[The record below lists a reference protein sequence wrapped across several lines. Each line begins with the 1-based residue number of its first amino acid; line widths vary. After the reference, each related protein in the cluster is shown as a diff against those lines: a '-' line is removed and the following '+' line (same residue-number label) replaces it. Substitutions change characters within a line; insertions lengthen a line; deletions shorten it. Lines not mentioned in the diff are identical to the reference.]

1 MGKPMNSRQL
11 PQTDSIQELA
21 DFWDTHD
28 ITEFEDELEEVP
40 VCVFQRDTE
49 ITVRLAADDA
59 NEVRAMAKSR
69 GLADSELIRQ
79 WVLDRLHAT

>member
-1 MGKPMNSRQL
+1 MGKPMNSRRL
-11 PQTDSIQELA
+11 PQMDSIQELA
-21 DFWDTHD
+21 TFWDTHD

-40 VCVFQRDTE
+40 DRVFQRDTE

-59 NEVRAMAKSR
+59 SAVRAMAESH
-69 GLADSELIRQ
+69 GLAESELIRQ